1 MERNENGIPVTE
13 RSGAG
18 NNALEN
24 FFTSQG
30 KDTRQ
35 GCIKDDPAA
44 ESAPRNR
51 NRSSKN
57 GDTGMDICSDSLP
70 LAYAYVPWQ
79 KWRLLYS
86 PSDALKNGTLFE
98 ELNKPLGV
106 YGNE

>member
-1 MERNENGIPVTE
+1 MERNENGVPVTP
-13 RSGAG
+13 RSDSGTNALDGFFKGQRAG
-18 NNALEN
+18 NDGRDGC
-24 FFTSQG
+24 G
-30 KDTRQ
+30 K
-35 GCIKDDPAA
+35 P
-44 ESAPRNR
+44 
-51 NRSSKN
+51 KN

-86 PSDALKNGTLFE
+86 PEAALANGTLFE